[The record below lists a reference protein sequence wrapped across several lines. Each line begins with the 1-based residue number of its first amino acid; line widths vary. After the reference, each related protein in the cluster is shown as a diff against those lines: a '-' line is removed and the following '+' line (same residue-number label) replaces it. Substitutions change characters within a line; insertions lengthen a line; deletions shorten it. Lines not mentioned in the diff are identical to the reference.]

1 MATLYVTE
9 PGARIE
15 KDYQRLLVTKDD
27 EVLQRV
33 PLARVDQVV
42 LVGRVGVTTPALLA
56 LLDAGVGLTLIAPNG
71 RLRGRLMPPLSLHA
85 PLRRAQYEVE
95 QDADFCLAFARA
107 VVRGKLVNSRTMMR
121 RLLRRRRKEDL
132 PEHLLQRVQDGLD
145 AAEQADSLD
154 ALRGIEGAAAR
165 AYFGFL
171 RASLRVEMGFARRA
185 RRPPPDPVNALL
197 SLGYT
202 LLGAAMISAL
212 DVVGLDPYV
221 GFFHADK
228 YGRPAL
234 ALDLIEEF
242 RAPVVDSLVLTL
254 VNKRLIEAH
263 DFERGRGGG
272 WYLNR
277 HGSRVFY
284 REFTDRLETQVKHWT
299 GRRFSYRK
307 LLEVQARVA
316 ASVIRGKRPRYRP
329 FAWW

>member
-9 PGARIE
+9 PGSRVE
-15 KDYQRLLVTKDD
+15 KEYQRLLVTKDD
-27 EVLQRV
+27 EILQRV
-33 PLARVDQVV
+33 PLRRVQEVV

-56 LLDAGVGLTLIAPNG
+56 LLDAGAGLTMITRHG
-71 RLRGRLMPPLSLHA
+71 RLRGRLSPPISGNA
-85 PLRRAQYEVE
+85 QLRRQQYEKAV
-95 QDADFCLAFARA
+95 DADFCLDFARS
-107 VVRGKLVNSRTMMR
+107 VVRGKLVNSRSMMR
-121 RLLRRRRKEDL
+121 RLLRRRRDKL
-132 PEHLLQRVQDGLD
+132 PEGLLDRIQDALAEVKT
-145 AAEQADSLD
+145 AASMD

-165 AYFGFL
+165 AYFGFV
-171 RASLRVEMGFARRA
+171 RESLRVDTSFQRRA
-185 RRPPPDPVNALL
+185 RRPPPDPINALL

-212 DVVGLDPYV
+212 EVVGLDPYV

-254 VNKRLIEAH
+254 FNKKMIEPD
-263 DFERGRGGG
+263 DFRPGKEGGV
-272 WYLNR
+272 YLTR
-277 HGSRVFY
+277 QGQKVFF
-284 REFTDRLETQVKHWT
+284 REFSDRLETRVKHWT

-316 ASVIRGKRPRYRP
+316 ASVILGKRERYRP